1 MKITAGEA
9 FVVIIPDPH
18 REVTWLARDG
28 VTDVLME
35 VAMRY
40 GIVGRGE
47 GTQRHRQLGQPR
59 LYPAGV
65 FAREEG

>member
-9 FVVIIPDPH
+9 FVVIIPGPH
-18 REVTWLARDG
+18 REVTWLARDC
-28 VTDVLME
+28 VTDVQME
-35 VAMRY
+35 VAMRC

-47 GTQRHRQLGQPR
+47 GTQRHRQVGQSR